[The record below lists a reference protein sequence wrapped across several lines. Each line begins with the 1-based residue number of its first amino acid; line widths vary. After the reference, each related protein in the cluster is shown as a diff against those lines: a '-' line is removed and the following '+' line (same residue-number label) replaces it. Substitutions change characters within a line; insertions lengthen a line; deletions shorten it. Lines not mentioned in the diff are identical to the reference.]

1 LAGNTPHGHRGRE
14 KEHLF
19 LELCQA
25 FHGYL
30 MKYLVM
36 ICRGHVPTMGVGP
49 NKAKV
54 NKDIEPFL
62 KLFLPKG
69 SKLK

>member
-1 LAGNTPHGHRGRE
+1 MGKRYAETHDQEAL
-14 KEHLF
+14 

-36 ICRGHVPTMGVGP
+36 ICRG
-49 NKAKV
+49 A
-54 NKDIEPFL
+54 
-62 KLFLPKG
+62 
-69 SKLK
+69 